1 MYQNLINQDPFP
13 YPMST
18 SIFSENKC
26 EFLINIRSTH
36 LLSLSILYPKTSIAS
51 NKHVVCLI
59 LLLFRFKIALI
70 FLIKCTSFFSSLF
83 FSYVSKR
90 ICTCIRSYLQ
100 TKSYFHTYSYT
111 QPVVLIV
118 VVVIVVSMLFS
129 FFDSNKKNEA
139 KENAIDEVGYWGL
152 FFCCIWCFMLLLLK
166 DGWIGFMNVLPFHPN
181 EFDEKNTFCSLQ
193 EATAAKEVVATDF
206 FWHESISNSTKH
218 KSWQIYIS

>member
-1 MYQNLINQDPFP
+1 
-13 YPMST
+13 MST
-18 SIFSENKC
+18 KFPNFGRHVGSMFGPVWLQKTIFFNS
-26 EFLINIRSTH
+26 
-36 LLSLSILYPKTSIAS
+36 
-51 NKHVVCLI
+51 
-59 LLLFRFKIALI
+59 KIALI

-83 FSYVSKR
+83 FSYLAKR
-90 ICTCIRSYLQ
+90 FCTCIRSYLQ

-129 FFDSNKKNEA
+129 FFDSNKKMKQKRMQKTKLEIGVFSFVA
-139 KENAIDEVGYWGL
+139 
-152 FFCCIWCFMLLLLK
+152 FWCFMLLLLK